1 MRNDFTSNYL
11 EHSAKGTSWKNV
23 KYKMKVPLGNGKY
36 LYLYTQQQV
45 DAYNRRHSIDANNNV
60 LSDKY
65 KSQTKSNVLKTQT
78 KSIEELQKNNF
89 TVRGNTTA
97 EKTKNLNND
106 ISNGKKRIEEELNKE
121 AAKKAEEKKT
131 SEDKDSKSSKKSG
144 SGSSGSSKKSG
155 GSGSKGSSG
164 SKSKSSASKDKE
176 KSASTKKATAE
187 KTTKE
192 TAKTT
197 TQQSKVQNNT
207 PVTLDTLKKIYGA
220 KDEDITT
227 HDMTAPEFKNKMLS
241 KYDEGSF
248 GYLMAGDK
256 AYKWAIEGGQL
267 ILKDFDTDK
276 DVSFDTYL
284 KDAKQFKEF
293 QTNKKKKK

>member
-23 KYKMKVPLGNGKY
+23 KYLKKVLLGTGKY

-45 DAYNRRHSIDANNNV
+45 DAWNRRHSIDANNKV

-65 KSQTKSNVLKTQT
+65 KDQVKNEVLKTQT
-78 KSIEELQKNNF
+78 KSIEELQKTNF
-89 TVRGNTTA
+89 AVKGNTTA
-97 EKTKNLNND
+97 EKKKNLEKD
-106 ISNGKKRIEEELNKE
+106 ISNGEKKIQEELNKE
-121 AAKKAEEKKT
+121 AAKKTAEKKT

-144 SGSSGSSKKSG
+144 SGSSGSSGKKSG

-164 SKSKSSASKDKE
+164 SKSKGSGASKE
-176 KSASTKKATAE
+176 KSASSKKAASE
-187 KTTKE
+187 K
-192 TAKTT
+192 TAKTASAK
-197 TQQSKVQNNT
+197 QQEKKAQNDT
-207 PVTLDTLKKIYGA
+207 PINMDTLKKIYGA
-220 KDEDITT
+220 KDEDVTT

-256 AYKWAIEGGQL
+256 AYKWTIEGGQL

-284 KDAKQFKEF
+284 KDVKQFKEF
-293 QTNKKKKK
+293 QTNKKKK